1 MSLGKY
7 FKTVGDLF
15 TYFNINVSQE
25 DIAPGLMELD
35 KYLFPKSSEDMESKV
50 FAFSS
55 YINNTCVVYTTDIK
69 DAIKNANDLF
79 LGDNLSLDTVT
90 PFLKEKGIFD
100 EMLNFCINRYNRGIE
115 PSDPEYVTIDYFKEY
130 KNRDILYSLI
140 GCGVLIF
147 STGSGIL
154 LYNPTYYKNKFQ
166 K

>member
-35 KYLFPKSSEDMESKV
+35 KYLFLKSSEDIESKV

-69 DAIKNANDLF
+69 EAIKNANDLF
-79 LGDNLSLDTVT
+79 LGDNLSLDTVI
-90 PFLKEKGIFD
+90 PFLKEKGLYE
-100 EMLNFCINRYNRGIE
+100 EMINFCLNVYNKGI
-115 PSDPEYVTIDYFKEY
+115 SSDDPEYVTINYFNEKSN
-130 KNRDILYSLI
+130 KDILYSLL
-140 GCGVLIF
+140 GCEVLIF
-147 STGSGIL
+147 STSSGIL